1 MTSSR
6 RSRRLA
12 LLAAIGGLAI
22 VSLQTGASAASSQ
35 LVANG
40 GFESGQVPWQIYG
53 PNLVSSPVLSGVRSL
68 EICNYNRCKDEA
80 WQTVTVPTTFNRLT
94 LAYSTFIS
102 TREAP
107 GAACGDSFTTHI
119 RTSTGGLV
127 QTLGVLCNGDA
138 RNSWVGHSKDL
149 TEILRPYAGKRLQL
163 YFHGA
168 SNRTLPTR
176 FVIDDVSMTATTV
189 DTTST
194 STSSTA
200 PTSTTAPTTTVP
212 PARWKPPVGASWQY
226 QLQGA
231 VDTTVGASVFDI
243 DGFDTPS
250 SVVQKLHSQG
260 KRVICY
266 LSGGTWEDWRPDA
279 GQFPSSILGMSN
291 GWPGEKWLD
300 IRAVGVLKPIMQARV
315 AQQCQGK
322 GFDAVEWDNVD
333 GYANNSGFPLTYQD
347 QLAYNRMLAGLAHD
361 AGLSV
366 GLKNDLDQV
375 ADLVTLFDFAVNEQ
389 CNQYNEC
396 GALSP
401 FINSGK
407 PVFQVEYKLTVAD
420 FCPADIAARFSGI
433 RKQLA
438 LDALVTPCQ
447 PY

>member
-1 MTSSR
+1 MTSPA

-12 LLAAIGGLAI
+12 LLAAIGVLAI
-22 VSLQTGASAASSQ
+22 ALLQTGASAASSQ

-40 GFESGQVPWQIYG
+40 GFESGQAPWQIYG
-53 PNLVSSPVLSGVRSL
+53 PSLVSSPVRSGVRSL

-80 WQTVTVPTTFNRLT
+80 WQTVTLPTTSNRLT
-94 LAYSTFIS
+94 LTYSTFTS
-102 TREAP
+102 TKEAP
-107 GAACGDSFTTHI
+107 GAACGDSFTTQI
-119 RTSTGGLV
+119 RTSTGSLV
-127 QTLGVLCNGDA
+127 RNLAAVCNGDA
-138 RNSWVGHSKDL
+138 TNSWVSRSMDL
-149 TEILRPYAGKRLQL
+149 TEILRPYAGKRVQL
-163 YFHGA
+163 YFRGV

-176 FVIDDVSMTATTV
+176 FVIDDVSLAVTT
-189 DTTST
+189 DGTTST
-194 STSSTA
+194 STSSSTT
-200 PTSTTAPTTTVP
+200 TSTTPTTTVP

-231 VDTTVGASVFDI
+231 VDTTIGASVFNI

-260 KRVICY
+260 KHVICY

-279 GQFPSSILGMSN
+279 GMFPSSILGMSN

-300 IRAVGVLKPIMQARV
+300 IRAVSVLKPIMQARV

-333 GYANNSGFPLTYQD
+333 GYANNTGFPLTYQD
-347 QLAYNRMLAGLAHD
+347 QLVYNRMLAGLAHE

-389 CNQYNEC
+389 CNQYSEC
-396 GALSP
+396 GALAP

-407 PVFQVEYKLTVAD
+407 PVFQVEYKLAVAD

-438 LDALVTPCQ
+438 LDAVVTPCQ